1 MNRVFKQDKQRFV
14 DHEEQAVLGKLR
26 NFLDTQKLTVGELSI
41 YILNG
46 KIMEILFYSQCHTHS
61 HLITDGCFCNEL

>member
-1 MNRVFKQDKQRFV
+1 MNMVYKQDKQRFV
-14 DHEEQAVLGKLR
+14 DHEEWAVLGKVR

-46 KIMEILFYSQCHTHS
+46 KIMERLFYS
-61 HLITDGCFCNEL
+61 